1 MQNPIINP
9 YNILF
14 RIENIPIHSQ
24 IYENSRINSQR
35 NGDTSGEIPARA
47 LEGDTLKC
55 KNCNIQHTHWVDD
68 IQESR
73 KAFMKYANSDNID
86 QQHKLN
92 IIEHIN
98 MIDEIIQEMLKYP
111 PNLHKM
117 YIDNQVYD
125 SFSILICTNCY
136 IKMVS

>member
-9 YNILF
+9 YNILARF
-14 RIENIPIHSQ
+14 GNIPIHSQ
-24 IYENSRINSQR
+24 IHEHI
-35 NGDTSGEIPARA
+35 DTPIAPVKN
-47 LEGDTLKC
+47 TLKC
-55 KNCNIQHTHWVDD
+55 KNCNTQHTHWIDD

-92 IIEHIN
+92 ILEHIN
-98 MIDEIIQEMLKYP
+98 MIDEIIQELCEYP

-136 IKMVS
+136 IKIVS